1 MLTWPG
7 LPPAPLQDIG
17 EGVLFYG
24 DSAAG
29 GARASEWVAELH
41 NAEDLRK
48 FVNAQS
54 DKVRG
59 CAGGGVVEQGGR
71 CTRAAALLSMCVS
84 TWHWQQQ
91 LACACVHIPL
101 HMRHRC
107 CCL

>member
-1 MLTWPG
+1 MLY
-7 LPPAPLQDIG
+7 
-17 EGVLFYG
+17 YG

-59 CAGGGVVEQGGR
+59 WWAGGAGR
-71 CTRAAALLSMCVS
+71 CTC
-84 TWHWQQQ
+84 WQQ
-91 LACACVHIPL
+91 LACTCALVAL
-101 HMRHRC
+101 HVP
-107 CCL
+107 